1 MKIAEPLNST
11 GNPGDGLGLA
21 VGEAHRRYTNFLNAR
36 GRWTG
41 HLFQSRFASV
51 AMDELHLLAAV
62 SYVSLNPVRAGLV
75 GVRRIGRGL
84 AYEPIWRGK
93 MMGW

>member
-21 VGEAHRRYTNFLNAR
+21 VGEAHRRYTNFINVR
-36 GRWTG
+36 GRRTG

-51 AMDELHLLAAV
+51 AMEELHRSLVLLC
-62 SYVSLNPVRAGLV
+62 GLSREKDRLV
-75 GVRRIGRGL
+75 PEMSGDP
-84 AYEPIWRGK
+84 EPPS
-93 MMGW
+93 

>member
-21 VGEAHRRYTNFLNAR
+21 VGEAHRRYTNFINAR

-51 AMDELHLLAAV
+51 AMGTVSRAV
-62 SYVSLNPVRAGLV
+62 LRWSEAPPSGDP
-75 GVRRIGRGL
+75 RRYGENGWM
-84 AYEPIWRGK
+84 PGK
-93 MMGW
+93 T